1 LKTLKFNTLILKPAQ
16 SLSFKF
22 VGTPKNLLD
31 SPNPYSTGEPVLN
44 SNTFPISLIA
54 AAPSPIPYILL
65 FLIVLIIAIVLFVK
79 FPSLRKYRKTRNILF
94 YFLVAVALV
103 LTLFQAYEAPRR
115 TVYEYFIYGFPN
127 YDPGRT
133 NQFNLTCQN
142 LESTPASFYMVINSV
157 NASFP
162 THPQLTYIPVNSTA
176 IKVLFTVSENTS
188 PLAKDTEPIFFY
200 IDENVTGFSFTTNPQ
215 TVTATLFSAGGIYG
229 VDYVWNGLENYYELS
244 QLYQV
249 QS

>member
-1 LKTLKFNTLILKPAQ
+1 M
-16 SLSFKF
+16 LS
-22 VGTPKNLLD
+22 
-31 SPNPYSTGEPVLN
+31 SR
-44 SNTFPISLIA
+44 TFPIPLIV

-65 FLIVLIIAIVLFVK
+65 FLVVLIIAIVLFVK
-79 FPSLRKYRKTRNILF
+79 FPSLRIYRKTRNMLF
-94 YFLVAVALV
+94 YSLVTAALV

-115 TVYEYFIYGFPN
+115 TVYEYYIYGFPN
-127 YDPGRT
+127 YYPGRT

-142 LESTPASFYMVINSV
+142 LESAPASFYMVINSV

-162 THPQLTYIPVNSTA
+162 TQPQLTYIPVNSTA

-188 PLAKDTEPIFFY
+188 PLAEDIEPIFFD
-200 IDENVTGFSFTTNPQ
+200 IDENVIGFSFTVHPQ
-215 TVTATLFSAGGIYG
+215 IVTATLFPAGSIYS

-249 QS
+249 MA

>member
-1 LKTLKFNTLILKPAQ
+1 MFPIPLIL
-16 SLSFKF
+16 
-22 VGTPKNLLD
+22 
-31 SPNPYSTGEPVLN
+31 
-44 SNTFPISLIA
+44 

-65 FLIVLIIAIVLFVK
+65 FLVVLIIAIVLLVK
-79 FPSLRKYRKTRNILF
+79 FPSLRIIRKTRNMLF
-94 YFLVAVALV
+94 YLLLAVALV

-115 TVYEYFIYGFPN
+115 TVYEYYIYGFPN
-127 YDPGRT
+127 YYPGRT

-162 THPQLTYIPVNSTA
+162 AQPQLTYIPVNSTA

-188 PLAKDTEPIFFY
+188 PLAEDTAPIFFD

-215 TVTATLFSAGGIYG
+215 MVTTTLFPAGGIYG

-244 QLYQV
+244 QLYQF